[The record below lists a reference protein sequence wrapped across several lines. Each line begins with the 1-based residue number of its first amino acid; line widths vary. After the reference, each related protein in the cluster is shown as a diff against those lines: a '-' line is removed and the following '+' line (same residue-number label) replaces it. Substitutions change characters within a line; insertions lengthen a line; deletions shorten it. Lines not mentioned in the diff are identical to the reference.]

1 MLSIYS
7 FDVSHQV
14 NAAVVL
20 SEGLNGSDEVKD
32 AILEHLRTILSS
44 FKLPKRIFFVKE
56 LPRTAT
62 GKIQR
67 RFVAQAMLNPKGK

>member
-1 MLSIYS
+1 M
-7 FDVSHQV
+7 

-44 FKLPKRIFFVKE
+44 FKLPKRIFFVEE

-67 RFVAQAMLNPKGK
+67 RFVAQAMLNPEGK